1 MAIVKPQCS
10 YRCSSHLTPCCLEQ
24 GHGDP
29 CACSKGIHVE
39 GNRRPV
45 GRIEQTAEAAARLD
59 WANWAEQL
67 KKMFG
72 TILCFLFLGSFA
84 QAQELNL
91 NVRDVFP
98 RDAWAQG
105 AFLIGRPENFEITRT
120 VLTATVPVG
129 VQNFV
134 VESTEGIPNGLLALI
149 YNPMDPTGR
158 PIDGFDVHVT
168 GPYTLHTDKL
178 NRYQFEPGF
187 IVQIAADVDPN
198 GAILQGVGPGGTLR
212 KVIVKGRE
220 VMREELTFDSRGRP
234 RNIHWRKIR

>member
-1 MAIVKPQCS
+1 MATVKPQCS
-10 YRCSSHLTPCCLEQ
+10 YLCSSHLAPCCLEQ
-24 GHGDP
+24 GHGDS
-29 CACSKGIHVE
+29 CACSKGVHVE

-72 TILCFLFLGSFA
+72 TVLCFLFLGSFA

-105 AFLIGRPENFEITRT
+105 AFLVGRPENFEIART
-120 VLTATVPVG
+120 VLTATVPIG
-129 VQNFV
+129 VQTFV
-134 VESTEGIPNGLLALI
+134 VESTAGIPDGKLGLI
-149 YNPMDPTGR
+149 YRNGQV
-158 PIDGFDVHVT
+158 IDGFDVYVT
-168 GPYTLHTDKL
+168 GPYTVMTHKE
-178 NRYQFEPGF
+178 NRYQFEPGDTLQ
-187 IVQIAADVDPN
+187 VAANVDPN
-198 GAILQGVGPGGTLR
+198 GTVLQGVGQGGTLR

-220 VMREELTFDSRGRP
+220 VMREELTFDSGGHP
-234 RNIHWRKIR
+234 RNIRWRKIR